1 MRFLRP
7 LWPEGAGSMASM
19 ARGGEAAAEEVRRA
33 GAERVV
39 WCPGTQ
45 RGGEGVS
52 SHPLGGSSGNGDGGG
67 DGDSTFGITG
77 MVAGRAGRSCGSTT
91 RGRRRSGDEARA
103 GEEEG
108 GRGKEEGGARADE
121 ARREADEATGQAEEA
136 AAEEEEAEAEAS
148 TAKPPRLVVVAAS
161 SRARATDARLCNVL
175 LVYGSQWCEA
185 GFWRHGWRYELEGSR
200 DGERCVRLESGR
212 EREIEASM
220 LKRLWEVDRVGMWL
234 ISWRAR
240 S

>member
-91 RGRRRSGDEARA
+91 RGRRRAGDEARA

-121 ARREADEATGQAEEA
+121 ARREADEATAEAEEA
-136 AAEEEEAEAEAS
+136 TAEEEEAADVS
-148 TAKPPRLVVVAAS
+148 TARPPRLVVVAAR
-161 SRARATDARLCNVL
+161 RAAAFSAFLLCNGL
-175 LVYGSQWCEA
+175 LVHGSQRCKA
-185 GFWRHGWRYELEGSR
+185 GFL
-200 DGERCVRLESGR
+200 
-212 EREIEASM
+212 ASWV
-220 LKRLWEVDRVGMWL
+220 KV
-234 ISWRAR
+234 
-240 S
+240 

>member
-1 MRFLRP
+1 
-7 LWPEGAGSMASM
+7 MASM

-91 RGRRRSGDEARA
+91 RGRRRAGDEARGGAEWA
-103 GEEEG
+103 GKREEE
-108 GRGKEEGGARADE
+108 E
-121 ARREADEATGQAEEA
+121 AKAAAEAEAAAEEAA

-220 LKRLWEVDRVGMWL
+220 LKRLWEVDRVGMWF

>member
-91 RGRRRSGDEARA
+91 RGRRRAGDEARGGAEWA
-103 GEEEG
+103 GKREEE
-108 GRGKEEGGARADE
+108 E
-121 ARREADEATGQAEEA
+121 AKAAAEAEAAAEEAA
-136 AAEEEEAEAEAS
+136 AAEEEEAADVS
-148 TAKPPRLVVVAAS
+148 TARPPRLVVVAAR
-161 SRARATDARLCNVL
+161 RAAAFSAFLLCNGL
-175 LVYGSQWCEA
+175 LVHGSQRCEA
-185 GFWRHGWRYELEGSR
+185 GFLALW
-200 DGERCVRLESGR
+200 VR
-212 EREIEASM
+212 
-220 LKRLWEVDRVGMWL
+220 V
-234 ISWRAR
+234 
-240 S
+240 